1 MELTNTSLIVALLTL
16 LNPFIIGLIYL
27 NFKPKATLS
36 ESVRD
41 GVTVCVGSTLIML
54 ILIGTGTKLLDFLGV
69 DLLSIQVA
77 GGIILTLSVHKMMNA
92 PSSDNEQQA
101 EDVPSGRSVV
111 SPFVTPICVGGA
123 SISLLFSYIS
133 QIPALT
139 LSVFINL
146 GSSVFIVFLIVG
158 LFLPLSV
165 LFFKRINEGILA
177 AVKSVSLFIVFSIGI
192 GILLSALPKI
202 VAQQAQ

>member
-27 NFKPKATLS
+27 NFKPKATLA
-36 ESVRD
+36 ESIRD
-41 GVTVCVGSTLIML
+41 GATVCIGSTLIML
-54 ILIGTGTKLLDFLGV
+54 IFIGAGTSILDFLGV

-77 GGIILTLSVHKMMNA
+77 GGIILTLSVYGMMTA
-92 PSSDNEQQA
+92 SPDSNEQQA
-101 EDVPSGRSVV
+101 DESQAKKSVI

-139 LSVFINL
+139 LPVFINL
-146 GSSVFIVFLIVG
+146 GTAVFIVFLVVG
-158 LFLPLSV
+158 IFLPISV
-165 LFFKRINEGILA
+165 LFFKRISEGILS
-177 AVKSVSLFIVFSIGI
+177 AVKSISLFIVFSIGI
-192 GILLSALPKI
+192 GILISAIPKI
-202 VAQQAQ
+202 AALHAP